1 MSIKKKKIILK
12 HLFNNKRKFGE
23 SKLGLASSYVW
34 QNDPRRLFISLSR
47 YKFVSKMLEGKKNV
61 LEIGGDSFRNRLVKQ
76 VVDNLTVIH
85 PEKEIIKDARKN
97 NSKTYKVN
105 HYVHNILEKP
115 VHAQGKNFDAVYSLD
130 VLNGVEKK
138 LENLFIKNSIY
149 NLKNNGVYIAGMP
162 SLESKKYASKISKLY
177 HVNCKSGDEF
187 KKLFKKYFYNV
198 FLFSMNDEVI
208 HTGFFK
214 MAHYIIVLCTEKK

>member
-1 MSIKKKKIILK
+1 
-12 HLFNNKRKFGE
+12 
-23 SKLGLASSYVW
+23 
-34 QNDPRRLFISLSR
+34 
-47 YKFVSKMLEGKKNV
+47 
-61 LEIGGDSFRNRLVKQ
+61 
-76 VVDNLTVIH
+76 
-85 PEKEIIKDARKN
+85 
-97 NSKTYKVN
+97 
-105 HYVHNILEKP
+105 
-115 VHAQGKNFDAVYSLD
+115 
-130 VLNGVEKK
+130 
-138 LENLFIKNSIY
+138 
-149 NLKNNGVYIAGMP
+149 MP